1 MKNAYF
7 IILGGGGGERLWP
20 LSRVKRPKQFL
31 KFLDERTLLE
41 HTIDRVSPIAFG
53 EKNVWVVTNKDQVD
67 LVRSC
72 VGKKTGFILDEPDSR
87 NTGPAVLYSCIELQ
101 KKDPNAIAV
110 FLPADSFVVQDDF
123 YQRYLLKA
131 IESANESGRIVT
143 LGVMPTKALTSYG
156 YIQAKSENKDKV
168 DCGKIYD
175 VLKFHEKPTQNLAEK
190 YFIQNDMFWNIGVFV
205 AKVSVF
211 LEEFK
216 KHTYDL
222 FLSMQ
227 SFLDKKIE
235 YKDIKNISV
244 DYAVMEKSE
253 KISILPCDFEWS
265 DVGNLDVFLSLQQ
278 KISKNKN
285 NNFIE
290 VESSNNLVKISEHL
304 DGSDLEKK
312 IVAFVGVNDLCL
324 IEEED
329 VIFVAKR
336 DQVDNVKKALVKI
349 REKSL
354 ERFL

>member
-41 HTIDRVSPIAFG
+41 HTIDRVRPIALK
-53 EKNVWVVTNKDQVD
+53 KNVWVVTNKDQVD

-110 FLPADSFVVQDDF
+110 FLPADSFVVQNDV
-123 YQRYLLKA
+123 YQKYLTKA
-131 IESANESGRIVT
+131 IEYADENGKIVT

-156 YIQAKSENKDKV
+156 YIQAKAESKDNV

-175 VLKFHEKPTQNLAEK
+175 VLKFHEKPNQDLAGK

-211 LEEFK
+211 IEEFK
-216 KHTYDL
+216 KYCPDM

-227 SFLDKKIE
+227 SFLDEKTE
-235 YKDIKNISV
+235 YKDIENISV

-253 KISILPCDFEWS
+253 KVSILPCDFEWS

-278 KISKNKN
+278 KIKKSKN

-290 VESSNNLVKISEHL
+290 VESSNNLVKIGGHL
-304 DGSDLEKK
+304 DCGGLEKK

-324 IEEED
+324 IEEDD